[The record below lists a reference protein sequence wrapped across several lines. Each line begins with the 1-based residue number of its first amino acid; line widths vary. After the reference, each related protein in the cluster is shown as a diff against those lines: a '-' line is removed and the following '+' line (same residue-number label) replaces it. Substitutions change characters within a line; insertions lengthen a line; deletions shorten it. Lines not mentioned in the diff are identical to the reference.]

1 MAVRDDVVSMLKPLL
16 SECGSVARSKE
27 VIISNLQNIYETAV
41 NTITEQGY
49 DYPVKVYVT
58 VEDFPAKA
66 YGDLTFPAG
75 KYQALRID
83 IGNALGKN
91 WWCVMYPPLCFID
104 DATAVVSDE
113 GKELLRENLSEKEY
127 LALLNDPETKIKGES
142 AIYNYIKDFFDK
154 KLSR

>member
-1 MAVRDDVVSMLKPLL
+1 MTMLKPLL
-16 SECGSVARSKE
+16 KDCKSESESKA
-27 VIISNLQNIYETAV
+27 VVLDNLQNIYTTAI

-49 DYPVKVYVT
+49 DYPVKVYMT
-58 VEDFPAKA
+58 VEEFPAKV
-66 YGDLTFPAG
+66 YGDLTFPEG

-83 IGNALGKN
+83 IGEALGQN

-127 LALLNDPETKIKGES
+127 LALLNDPETNIKGES